1 LATNSPYKFRRVWRD
16 TPNDTDEAL
25 NPHAK
30 NRIFMAQLTGGKTAL
45 NAVTPNI
52 FVRAGL

>member
-30 NRIFMAQLTGGKTAL
+30 NRIFMAQLAGDKTAL

-52 FVRAGL
+52 FVCAGL

>member
-16 TPNDTDEAL
+16 TPNDTDEPL

-30 NRIFMAQLTGGKTAL
+30 NGIFMAQLAGDKTAL

>member
-45 NAVTPNI
+45 NAVTTNI